1 MNSFQLFTLFLLF
14 SLLIGIFIFVIL
26 ENRPYNH
33 QKTIDK
39 LNSKKDFESI
49 KEVGI
54 LTQIETGLSFYYILS
69 DRNGKLIKNFS
80 PDWSYKNIIIWGNK
94 FGYEIIV
101 FQTPN
106 LELNLNV

>member
-1 MNSFQLFTLFLLF
+1 MNNLQVFTLLLLF
-14 SLLIGIFIFVIL
+14 SILIGIFIFVIL
-26 ENRPYNH
+26 KNRPYNH

-54 LTQIETGLSFYYILS
+54 LKQIETGLSFYYILS

-80 PDWSYKNIIIWGNK
+80 PDWSYKNIILWCDK
-94 FGYEIIV
+94 YGYEIII

-106 LELNLNV
+106 LEFNLNI